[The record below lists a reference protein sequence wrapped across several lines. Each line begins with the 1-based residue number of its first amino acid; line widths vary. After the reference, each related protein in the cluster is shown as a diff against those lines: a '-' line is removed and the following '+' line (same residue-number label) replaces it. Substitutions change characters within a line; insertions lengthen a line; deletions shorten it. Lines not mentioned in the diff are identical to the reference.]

1 MTYTESEIGTQTPGQ
16 WQAIHIFYAANRR
29 AMLTDS
35 LKPMIDSLRAEG
47 LLERYFFI
55 TYWLEGPHLRLRLL
69 PTSAAA
75 TSEVVARAHETIA
88 AFLKVRP
95 ALYEVRS
102 EFMVG
107 MYNTMFDL
115 EFSAEQRARYVGDDN
130 RMRLRKNNTFSD
142 EPYEPEY
149 GKYGGPA
156 GVALAEW
163 HFEHSSNL
171 VIDAL
176 RTMNVHLRRVLLG
189 ISAQL
194 MMVMTTAFLDDVELT
209 LDYLQRYH
217 DFWRRAFNGTSFVAD
232 DEYDEAYQAMGSAP
246 VERYSVIRQA
256 FAENRVAD
264 LPEFFGGWAAHCLE
278 LRQRVEALAVRGELV
293 FRSWDGTRDEQVT
306 DPQAALLHLL
316 SPYLHMTNNRLQ
328 VTLTDEAYLA
338 HVLAQS
344 LRADLARQQLEEAA

>member
-1 MTYTESEIGTQTPGQ
+1 MTETEAETMAPGQ
-16 WQAIHIFYAANRR
+16 WQAIHIFYAASRR
-29 AMLTDS
+29 AMLTET
-35 LKPMIDSLRAEG
+35 LKPMIDDLRAEG

-75 TSEVVARAHETIA
+75 TGEVVARAHQTIA
-88 AFLKVRP
+88 AFLKSRP

-115 EFSAEQRARYVGDDN
+115 EFSADQRARYVGDDN
-130 RMRLRKNNTFSD
+130 RMRLRQNNTFSD

-163 HFEHSSNL
+163 HFEHSSDL

-176 RTMNVHLRRVLLG
+176 RTMNVHLRPVLLG
-189 ISAQL
+189 IATQL
-194 MMVMTTAFLDDVELT
+194 MMVMTTAFLDDVDLT

-217 DFWRRAFNGTSFVAD
+217 DFWRRAFFGTSFVAG
-232 DEYDEAYQAMGSAP
+232 DEYDQAYEAMGAGP
-246 VERYSVIRQA
+246 VERFAVIRQA
-256 FAENRVAD
+256 FADGRTAD
-264 LPEFFGGWAAHCLE
+264 LPDFFSGWAAHCIE
-278 LRQRVEALAVRGELV
+278 LRRRVESLAVSGDLV
-293 FRSWDGTRDEQVT
+293 FRSWDGTHDEQVT
-306 DPQAALLHLL
+306 DPQLALLHLL

-338 HVLAQS
+338 HVLARA
-344 LRADLARQQLEEAA
+344 LRAGLAGPRSLDVAA